1 MRRSPFR
8 DPFVIVASRNGAAN
22 DKEQN
27 LRQRMR
33 DTPSLPRILDDGKM
47 VQQQPKARFLRQDV
61 NGKAHG
67 GGSESTPLHGIRIP
81 ATPKPPLTRV
91 QSPGVNHGPIFK
103 LTFLLYYWPIGGNR
117 PAGC

>member
-1 MRRSPFR
+1 
-8 DPFVIVASRNGAAN
+8 GAAN

-91 QSPGVNHGPIFK
+91 QSPGVISAALIFSKISVIRRGPG
-103 LTFLLYYWPIGGNR
+103 LTRLAKR
-117 PAGC
+117 R

>member
-8 DPFVIVASRNGAAN
+8 DPFVIVAIRNGAAN

-33 DTPSLPRILDDGKM
+33 YPPSLPRILDDGKM

-91 QSPGVNHGPIFK
+91 QSPAK
-103 LTFLLYYWPIGGNR
+103 GGT
-117 PAGC
+117 GLDSCSCFVLCCL